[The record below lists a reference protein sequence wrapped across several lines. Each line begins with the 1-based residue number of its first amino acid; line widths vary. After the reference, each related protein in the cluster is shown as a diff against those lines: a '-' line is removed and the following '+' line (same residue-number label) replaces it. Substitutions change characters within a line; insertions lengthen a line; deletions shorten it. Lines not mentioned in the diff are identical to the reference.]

1 MNVADKS
8 PFVVSADWLQERL
21 GQPGLSILDASWYLP
36 AQNRD
41 AKAEYD
47 AAHIPGAIFFDHE
60 EMSNPDLSLPHTL
73 LNPEAFAA
81 AISSMGITND
91 DTIVVYDGPGM
102 TTSPRVWWMLR
113 TFGAKNVSILDG
125 GFDSWK
131 NAGRPVTNEV
141 TKIAPSAFVP
151 NFDAG
156 KVASFT
162 DMREIVESKS
172 RQIADARS
180 AGRFKGVD
188 PEPRA
193 GLRSGH
199 MPGARSVPASSLADN
214 GYLKD
219 INSLRQVFDDAGVD
233 LSQPV
238 VTSCGSGITAAVIT
252 LALEWW
258 VTRITFSTMV
268 RGPNGVE
275 TKTLPS
281 LPAKHKP

>member
-21 GQPGLSILDASWYLP
+21 GKPGLSILDASWYLP
-36 AQNRD
+36 AQKRD

-60 EMSNPDLSLPHTL
+60 KLSDPDSPLPHTL
-73 LNPEAFAA
+73 LKPEAFAA
-81 AISSMGITND
+81 AVSSMGITND
-91 DTIVVYDGPGM
+91 DTIVVYDGPGIA
-102 TTSPRVWWMLR
+102 TSPRVWWMFR
-113 TFGAKNVSILDG
+113 TYGAKIVHILDG
-125 GFDSWK
+125 GFDNWK
-131 NAGRPVTNEV
+131 NAGRPVTDEV

-156 KVASFT
+156 KVASFAE
-162 DMREIVESKS
+162 MRTIVESKS

-188 PEPRA
+188 PEPRE

-199 MPGARSVPASSLADN
+199 MPGARNVPSSSLADN

-219 INSLRQVFDDAGVD
+219 INGLRKVLDDAGVD
-233 LSQPV
+233 LSRPV

-252 LALEWW
+252 LALESVGHKDNILYDGSWTEW
-258 VTRITFSTMV
+258 GGNKDTPIIT
-268 RGPNGVE
+268 GE
-275 TKTLPS
+275 
-281 LPAKHKP
+281 A

>member
-60 EMSNPDLSLPHTL
+60 EMSDPDSSLPHTL

-81 AISSMGITND
+81 AISSMGIIND

-102 TTSPRVWWMLR
+102 STSPRVWWMLR

-125 GFDSWK
+125 GFDNWK
-131 NAGRPVTNEV
+131 KAGRPVTDAV

-156 KVASFT
+156 KVARFT
-162 DMREIVESKS
+162 DMREIVETQS

-219 INSLRQVFDDAGVD
+219 ISGLRKVFDDAGVD
-233 LSQPV
+233 LSRPV

-252 LALEWW
+252 LALES
-258 VTRITFSTMV
+258 V
-268 RGPNGVE
+268 G
-275 TKTLPS
+275 
-281 LPAKHKP
+281 HKDNVLYDGSWTEWGGDKNTPVATGEA

>member
-8 PFVVSADWLQERL
+8 PFVVSPDWLQERL
-21 GQPGLSILDASWYLP
+21 GRPGLSVLDASWYLP

-47 AAHIPGAIFFDHE
+47 TAHIPGAIFFDHE
-60 EMSNPDLSLPHTL
+60 EMSDPDSQLPHTL
-73 LNPEAFAA
+73 MKPEAFAA
-81 AISSMGITND
+81 AASSMGITND

-102 TTSPRVWWMLR
+102 MTAPRVWWMFR
-113 TFGAKNVSILDG
+113 TFGAKNAFVLDG
-125 GFDSWK
+125 GFDNWK
-131 NAGRPVTNEV
+131 KDGRPVTNAV
-141 TKIAPSAFVP
+141 TKIAPSAFAP
-151 NFDAG
+151 DFDPG

-162 DMREIVESKS
+162 QMREIVEGRS

-188 PEPRA
+188 PEPRE

-199 MPGARSVPASSLADN
+199 MPGARSVPSTSLSEN

-219 INSLRQVFDDAGVD
+219 ISQLRDVLNSAGID
-233 LSQPV
+233 LSRPV

-252 LALEWW
+252 LALES
-258 VTRITFSTMV
+258 V
-268 RGPNGVE
+268 G
-275 TKTLPS
+275 
-281 LPAKHKP
+281 HKDNILYDGSWSEWGGNKDTPVATGDA